1 MALDASQKEAHT
13 MTTSYQNATSQE
25 RETIA
30 AARKPG
36 EEVPK
41 CAAFFNSGAECD
53 LFRSHHCAPSQIS
66 IELAKLFA
74 KVA

>member
-1 MALDASQKEAHT
+1 
-13 MTTSYQNATSQE
+13 MTSLYQNRTAAE
-25 RETIA
+25 REAIA
-30 AARKPG
+30 SARAPG
-36 EEVPK
+36 QEVPK
-41 CAAFFNSGAECD
+41 CAAFFNSGADCD